1 MGEAPAKI
9 TKEDV
14 IAKLKDDGDFDRLRL
29 KIIRN
34 LKQNEE
40 LRDNIIA
47 VVKHSAAL
55 NRPDAENMKPRQLL
69 DAIFDE
75 FGDKLMGQ
83 ISDGLWDIIRSEGGM
98 KSEITETVQSVY
110 DQLVTPQA
118 QRKEGESSNHDVMPV
133 KKEADQ
139 NGFSINKASADGVDD
154 MLSDG
159 EPNEPPGF
167 SLSNNHQGKH
177 QQEQQLPLPYQ
188 NGTAEE
194 QKEDLNYTGNVQ
206 EQDNVD
212 NIMPLGFS
220 ADMEDKQPCNDS
232 DEDPEVPPGFG

>member
-1 MGEAPAKI
+1 MGEAPATI

-47 VVKHSAAL
+47 VVKQSAAL
-55 NRPDAENMKPRQLL
+55 NRSDAENMKPRQLL

-75 FGDKLMGQ
+75 VGDKVMGQ

-110 DQLVTPQA
+110 DKLVTPQA
-118 QRKEGESSNHDVMPV
+118 QRIEGESSNLDVMPV
-133 KKEADQ
+133 KMEADQ
-139 NGFSINKASADGVDD
+139 NGFSIRKASADGVDD

-167 SLSNNHQGKH
+167 SLSNNHRGKH

-188 NGTAEE
+188 NGTVEE

-212 NIMPLGFS
+212 SIMPLGFS